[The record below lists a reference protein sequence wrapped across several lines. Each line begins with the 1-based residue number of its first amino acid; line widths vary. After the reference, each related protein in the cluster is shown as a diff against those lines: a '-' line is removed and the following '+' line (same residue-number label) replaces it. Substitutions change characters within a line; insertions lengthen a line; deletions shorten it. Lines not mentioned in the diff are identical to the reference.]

1 MTIQHIEKQALKLD
15 VNSRAKLASALL
27 SSLDDLSESENEK
40 LWAEEALLRHNE
52 MIKDKTKAKP
62 AKLVLKNARARIK

>member
-40 LWAEEALLRHNE
+40 LWAEEALLRHE
-52 MIKDKTKAKP
+52 DMVKGKSKSKP
-62 AKLVLKNARARIK
+62 ANLVFKNARARIK

>member
-40 LWAEEALLRHNE
+40 LWGEEALSRHDE
-52 MIKDKTKAKP
+52 MSKGKVKAKP
-62 AKLVLKNARARIK
+62 ANLVFKDARARLK